1 MNKGAVS
8 PRENI
13 LSFFKVKQAG
23 SDLRTEIIAGLTT
36 FMTMSYIVFAN
47 PSILQNAGL
56 PLTATIGMTALAAA
70 IPTLL
75 MGLWANYPFALAPG
89 MGLNAFLTFEV
100 CQKMGYSWQT
110 GMGVIF
116 IEGFLITLFV
126 LTGVRETVMYAIP
139 LSLKRA
145 ISVGIGLLIAF
156 IGLKDANLV
165 VASPATFVTF
175 GSIRTKETIL
185 ALFGLFLTAFMM
197 ARGIKGAILLGIIIC
212 TLIAIPLGLAK
223 FPQGVFS
230 LPSLETF
237 GKLDILSALQLPLVP
252 IIFAF
257 LVTDFFD
264 TMGTVIGVGG
274 QGGFLT
280 PEGRLPRLN
289 RVLLVDSFAAMW
301 GGICS
306 ASSTTTYIES
316 AAGVGAGGR
325 TGLVSVIVAILFLIT
340 AFFSPLLSIVP
351 PVAVA
356 PALIIVGFLMMSVV
370 KDISWD
376 DVEEAFPAFVILLT
390 IPLTYSIS
398 HGIGYG
404 FIAYSL
410 IKLLLGKAR
419 EVHPLM
425 FVISLVFVFSFI
437 IY

>member
-1 MNKGAVS
+1 M
-8 PRENI
+8 RERV
-13 LSFFKVKQAG
+13 LEFFKLRESG
-23 SDLRTEIIAGLTT
+23 SNLRTEVIAGLTT
-36 FMTMSYIVFAN
+36 YMTMSYIVFAN

-70 IPTLL
+70 IPTLV

-89 MGLNAFLTFEV
+89 MGLNAFLAFEV

-116 IEGFLITLFV
+116 IEGLIITLFV
-126 LTGVRETVMYAIP
+126 LTGARETVMNAIP

-156 IGLKDANLV
+156 IGLKDAHLV

-175 GSIRTKETIL
+175 GSIKSKEAIL
-185 ALFGLFLTAFMM
+185 ALFGLFVTAFLM
-197 ARGIKGAILLGIIIC
+197 AKRIGGAILLGIIIS
-212 TLIAIPLGLAK
+212 TIVAIPLGLAK
-223 FPQGVFS
+223 LPQGVFS
-230 LPSLETF
+230 IPSFETF
-237 GKLDILSALQLPLVP
+237 GKLDIASALRLSLVP

-289 RVLLVDSFAAMW
+289 RVLLVDSCAAMW
-301 GGICS
+301 GALCS
-306 ASSTTTYIES
+306 ASSVTTYIES
-316 AAGVGAGGR
+316 AAGVSAGGK
-325 TGLVSVIVAILFLIT
+325 TGLVSVVVAILFLIT

-351 PVAVA
+351 SVAVA
-356 PALIIVGFLMMSVV
+356 PALIIVGFLMMTVV
-370 KDISWD
+370 KDIPWD
-376 DVEEAFPAFVILLT
+376 DIEEAFPAFVILLT

-404 FIAYSL
+404 FITYSL
-410 IKLLLGKAR
+410 VKLLLGKAR
-419 EVHPLM
+419 EVHPFM
-425 FVISLVFVFSFI
+425 FIISLIFLFAFI

>member
-1 MNKGAVS
+1 MK
-8 PRENI
+8 RKI
-13 LSFFKVKQAG
+13 LSFFRVEEAG
-23 SDLRTEIIAGLTT
+23 STLRTEVVAGLTT

-56 PLTATIGMTALAAA
+56 PLAPTIGMTAIAAA

-100 CQKMGYSWQT
+100 CKKMGYSWQT

-116 IEGFLITLFV
+116 IEGLIVTIFV
-126 LTGVRETVMYAIP
+126 LTGAREAVMNAIP
-139 LSLKRA
+139 ISLKRA
-145 ISVGIGLLIAF
+145 ISVGIGLFIAF
-156 IGLKDANLV
+156 IGLKDAHLV
-165 VASPATFVTF
+165 VASEATFVTF
-175 GSIRTKETIL
+175 GSIKTKEALL
-185 ALFGLFLTAFMM
+185 ALFGLLFTAYLL
-197 ARGIKGAILLGIIIC
+197 AKGIRGAILLGIVTSTIV
-212 TLIAIPLGLAK
+212 AIPLGLAE
-223 FPQGVFS
+223 
-230 LPSLETF
+230 LPKGIVSMPSFETF
-237 GKLDILSALQLPLVP
+237 GRLDILSALKLSLFPV
-252 IIFAF
+252 IFAF

-274 QGGFLT
+274 QGGFLS
-280 PEGRLPRLN
+280 PDGKLPRLG
-289 RVLLVDSFAAMW
+289 RVLLVDSLAAMW
-301 GGICS
+301 GAICS
-306 ASSTTTYIES
+306 ASSVTTYIES
-316 AAGVGAGGR
+316 AAGVSAGGR
-325 TGLVSVIVAILFLIT
+325 TGLVSLVVAILFLIT

-351 PVAVA
+351 SVAVA

-370 KDISWD
+370 KDIPWD

-404 FIAYSL
+404 FIIYSL
-410 IKLLLGKAR
+410 VKLLTGKAR

-425 FVISLVFVFSFI
+425 FFISLVFIVSFI

>member
-1 MNKGAVS
+1 M
-8 PRENI
+8 
-13 LSFFKVKQAG
+13 
-23 SDLRTEIIAGLTT
+23 IAGLTT

-56 PLTATIGMTALAAA
+56 PLTATIGMTALASA

-89 MGLNAFLTFEV
+89 MGLNAFLAFEV
-100 CQKMGYSWQT
+100 CKKMGYSWQT
-110 GMGVIF
+110 GMGIIF
-116 IEGFLITLFV
+116 IEGFLVTLFV
-126 LTGVRETVMYAIP
+126 LTGVRETVMNAIP

-145 ISVGIGLLIAF
+145 ISVGIGLFIAF

-165 VASPATFVTF
+165 VASPATLVTF
-175 GSIRTKETIL
+175 GNIKTKEAIL
-185 ALFGLFLTAFMM
+185 ALFGLFLTAFLM
-197 ARGIKGAILLGIIIC
+197 ARGIRGAILLGIIIL
-212 TLIAIPLGLAK
+212 TIVAIPLGLAK
-223 FPQGVFS
+223 LPTGIIS
-230 LPSLETF
+230 LPSFETF
-237 GKLDILSALQLPLVP
+237 GKLDILSALKLSLVP

-280 PEGRLPRLN
+280 PDGRLPRLN

-325 TGLVSVIVAILFLIT
+325 TGLVSVVVAILFLIT

-351 PVAVA
+351 SVAVA

-370 KDISWD
+370 KDIPWD
-376 DVEEAFPAFVILLT
+376 DIEEAFPAFVILLT

-410 IKLLLGKAR
+410 VKLLLGKAR

-425 FVISLVFVFSFI
+425 LVISFIFLVSFI

>member
-1 MNKGAVS
+1 M
-8 PRENI
+8 REKL
-13 LSFFKVKQAG
+13 LSFFKVEEAG
-23 SDLRTEIIAGLTT
+23 SNLRTEIIAGFTT

-47 PSILQNAGL
+47 PSILKNAGL

-70 IPTLL
+70 IPTLA

-89 MGLNAFLTFEV
+89 MGLNAFLAFEV
-100 CQKMGYSWQT
+100 CAKMGYSWQT

-116 IEGFLITLFV
+116 IEGLIVTIFV
-126 LTGVRETVMYAIP
+126 LTRVREMVMNAIP

-156 IGLKDANLV
+156 IGLKDAHLV
-165 VASPATFVTF
+165 VSSPATLVTF
-175 GSIRTKETIL
+175 GSLKSKGTL
-185 ALFGLFLTAFMM
+185 LSLFGLFLTAFLL
-197 ARGIKGAILLGIIIC
+197 AKNVRGAILLGIIIS
-212 TLIAIPLGLAK
+212 TIVAMPLGLARL
-223 FPQGVFS
+223 PQQVFS

-237 GKLDILSALQLPLVP
+237 AKLDIISALNLALIP

-257 LVTDFFD
+257 LITDFFD

-280 PEGRLPRLN
+280 PDGGLPRLN
-289 RVLLVDSFAAMW
+289 RVLLVDSLAAMW
-301 GGICS
+301 GALCS
-306 ASSTTTYIES
+306 ASSVTTYIES
-316 AAGVGAGGR
+316 AAGVGEGGR
-325 TGLVSVIVAILFLIT
+325 TGLVSLTVAILFIIT
-340 AFFSPLLSIVP
+340 AFFAPLLAIVP
-351 PVAVA
+351 SEAVA
-356 PALIIVGFLMMSVV
+356 PALIIVGFLMMTVV
-370 KDISWD
+370 RDILWNYI
-376 DVEEAFPAFVILLT
+376 EEAFPSFVIILT

-410 IKLLLGKAR
+410 VKLLLGKAR

-425 FVISLVFVFSFI
+425 FIISLIFIVSFI